1 MLPGSTS
8 WRSLA
13 TDPWLGAS
21 VAIVVLGMAFTGAA
35 LWAGRREDRGEP
47 QVRTFAIGV
56 SLMAVG
62 AVALGVAL
70 LVR

>member
-1 MLPGSTS
+1 MPPGSSS

-21 VAIVVLGMAFTGAA
+21 VASVVLGMALTGAA
-35 LWAGRREDRGEP
+35 LWAGRRDDRGEP
-47 QVRTFAIGV
+47 PVRTFAFGV

-62 AVALGVAL
+62 AVALGVGL